1 MEDEDGEDADDGQ
14 EKKYVKKEY
23 VARPYN
29 SEFVQQTQDEVEA
42 LSIKNAR

>member
-1 MEDEDGEDADDGQ
+1 MDEQPIEEPAENMEDEDGEDADDGQ

-29 SEFVQQTQDEVEA
+29 SEFV
-42 LSIKNAR
+42 